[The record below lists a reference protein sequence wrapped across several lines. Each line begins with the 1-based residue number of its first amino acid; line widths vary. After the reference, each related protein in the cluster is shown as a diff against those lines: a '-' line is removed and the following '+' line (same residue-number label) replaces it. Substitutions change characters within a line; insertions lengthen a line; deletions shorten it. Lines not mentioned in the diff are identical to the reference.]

1 MTLVPGS
8 YEAILTHHL
17 QQALQSLDHAW
28 SHKVEKLE
36 SAEAAD
42 RLALH
47 LSRVIE
53 KVLAA
58 MPSDQRVKL
67 GSKLVGELI
76 VQALKDPSLK
86 GGHESLLGEVPSQA
100 GELLMQV
107 AQRLPDG
114 SAPKLLSPVV
124 PLLDTALMTNAPGE
138 PRLGVQLI
146 SEIPSADSIDLI
158 MAFIRRSGIAPMR
171 DALLTHLSAGKTVRV
186 LTTTYTGST
195 EPAALE
201 DLKKMGAEIRVSY
214 DTSVT
219 RLHAKAWIFHRS
231 NGFSTGYI
239 GSSNLTHSAQVHGLE
254 WNLRVSAARNSN
266 VLERMAALFESCW
279 NSEDFID
286 FDPGVFRAELAR
298 QNNRANAQA
307 VGILPAI
314 ELRLEPFQEQLLE
327 CIALERVRGHHKN
340 LLVSATGTGKTVM
353 AAVDYARLR
362 QTLNRARLLFVAHR
376 REILAQSQATFQYA
390 LRDASFGELWV
401 DGERPE
407 RYEHVFASVQSL
419 SRMDLSLLK
428 ANHFDVIIIDEFH
441 HAAAPTYADLLAY
454 LQPQQLLGLTAT
466 PERADGQ
473 SVTQWFEGRV
483 AAELR
488 IWDAIDKQR
497 LVPFAYYG
505 IADAT
510 DLKQIPWRRGR
521 GYDTQALSQLLTAD
535 DAWARMVIEQLIKKV
550 DRVSEIR
557 ALGFCVS
564 VGHAQFMAR
573 VFNTHEIA
581 SVAVSGDSSTHE
593 REQAL
598 RQLAMGELKVVFS
611 VDLFNEGVDV
621 PSVDTLLMLRPT
633 DSPTLFLQQLGR
645 GLRRHHG
652 KAMCTVL
659 DFVGQHRREF
669 SFDRRLRSLLG
680 GTRQQLIEQVEQGFP
695 MLPSGC
701 HMALEGVARD
711 RVLQSLK
718 DAVPRGLVGMSNE
731 LRAMRQAGES
741 ISLAN
746 FLANSGLDLED
757 VYANG
762 RSWSDLLEA
771 AGEPV
776 APKGPYEAALRK
788 ACARLLHV
796 DDPERLRTYSKWLG
810 NPEPPSLE
818 DINQP
823 ELRWLRMLMN
833 ALASSIS
840 AIAELPTTS
849 GARIVWAHSQ
859 VRAELLALFVWLEQ
873 RVRHLGYQLTQKTN
887 VPLRVHARYSRA
899 EIQAAFGDALADA
912 DEDEHARIQVPPW
925 REGVKFMRQEAC
937 DVFLITLTK
946 TEKRFSPTTRYRD
959 YAISRKLFHW
969 ESQSR
974 TTADSATGKRYQHH
988 RAQGTEIMVF
998 VRLHAEDRAFYF
1010 LGPVSYLSHQGEMP
1024 MQITWQ
1030 LEHTLPPDLFIAY
1043 RAAAA

>member
-1 MTLVPGS
+1 MDLIPGS
-8 YEAILTHHL
+8 YEAILTRRL
-17 QQALQSLDHAW
+17 QEALQGLDGSW
-28 SHKVEKLE
+28 SHQLAKLE

-58 MPSDQRVKL
+58 MPSEDRVSAGTQL
-67 GSKLVGELI
+67 ISELI
-76 VQALKDPSLK
+76 AQALRGRLPIL
-86 GGHESLLGEVPSQA
+86 EGEIPAQA
-100 GELLMQV
+100 GALLAQV
-107 AQRLPDG
+107 AKRLPDG
-114 SAPKLLSPVV
+114 AAPKSQSPVV

-138 PRLGVQLI
+138 PRLGSQLV
-146 SEIPSADSIDLI
+146 SEIPSADGIDLI

-171 DALLTHLSAGKTVRV
+171 EALAGHLRSGKTMRI

-201 DLKKMGAEIRVSY
+201 DLQAMGARIRVSY

-219 RLHAKAWIFHRS
+219 RLHAKAWVFHRF

-279 NSEDFID
+279 NSEEFID
-286 FDPGVFRAELAR
+286 FEPAVFRAELAR
-298 QNNRANAQA
+298 QSSKPGQLQIG
-307 VGILPAI
+307 VLPAI

-327 CIALERVRGHHKN
+327 CIALERARGHHRN

-362 QTLNRARLLFVAHR
+362 NTLPRSRLLFIAHR
-376 REILAQSQATFQYA
+376 KEILDQSRATFQYA

-407 RYEHVFASVQSL
+407 HYEHVFASVQSL
-419 SRMDLSLLK
+419 SRIDLAQLSAK
-428 ANHFDVIIIDEFH
+428 HFDVVIVDEFH
-441 HAAAPTYADLLAY
+441 HAAAPTYGALLAH
-454 LQPQQLLGLTAT
+454 LQPQELLGLTAT
-466 PERADGQ
+466 PERSDGQ
-473 SVTQWFEGRV
+473 SVTQWFDGRL

-488 IWDAIDKQR
+488 LWDAIDKQR

-505 IADAT
+505 IGDNT
-510 DLKQIPWRRGR
+510 DLRQIPWRRGR
-521 GYDTQALSQLLTAD
+521 GYDTNALSQLLTAD
-535 DAWARMVIEQLIKKV
+535 DAWARMVIDQLRRKV
-550 DRVSEIR
+550 DRLAEIR

-564 VGHAQFMAR
+564 VSHAHFMAR
-573 VFNTHEIA
+573 VFNAYGVA
-581 SVAVSGDSSTHE
+581 SVAVSGDSTTDE

-598 RQLAMGELKVVFS
+598 RRLAARELQVVFS

-621 PSVDTLLMLRPT
+621 PAVDTLLMLRPT

-645 GLRRHHG
+645 GLRRHDG

-669 SFDRRLRSLLG
+669 SFDRRLRSILG

-695 MLPSGC
+695 LLPSGC

-718 DAVPRGLVGMSNE
+718 DAVPRGLIGMANE
-731 LRAMRQAGES
+731 LRSMHQAGAS
-741 ISLAN
+741 ISLVH
-746 FLANSGLDLED
+746 FLAHSGLDLED
-757 VYANG
+757 IYAHG
-762 RSWSDLLEA
+762 RSWSDLLA
-771 AGEPV
+771 SAGEDL
-776 APKGPYEAALRK
+776 APSGPYETAFRK
-788 ACARLLHV
+788 ACARLLHL
-796 DDPERLRTYSKWLG
+796 DDPGRLNAYMKWLSQ
-810 NPEPPSLE
+810 PVPPDARKLSKA
-818 DINQP
+818 QG
-823 ELRWLRMLMN
+823 RWLRMLLS
-833 ALASSIS
+833 ALTSSVDAVS
-840 AIAELPTTS
+840 ELVTAEC
-849 GARIVWAHSQ
+849 AQVIWAHPQ
-859 VRAELLALFVWLEQ
+859 VRAELLELFGLLEQ
-873 RVRHLGYQLTQKTN
+873 RIHHLGHALTEKID
-887 VPLRVHARYSRA
+887 VPLRVHSRYSRT
-899 EIQAAFGDALADA
+899 EIQAAFGDVPEGLS
-912 DEDEHARIQVPPW
+912 EHDRIQVPPW
-925 REGVKFMRQEAC
+925 REGVRFMRQERC

-946 TEKRFSPTTRYRD
+946 TEKRFSPSTRYRD
-959 YAISRKLFHW
+959 YAISRSLFHW

-974 TTADSATGKRYQHH
+974 TTADSPTGRRYQEH
-988 RAQGTEIMVF
+988 RSQGTGIMLF
-998 VRLHAEDRAFYF
+998 VRLNADDRAFYF
-1010 LGPVSYLSHQGEMP
+1010 LGPASYLSHQAEMP
-1024 MQITWQ
+1024 MQITWR
-1030 LEHTLPPDLFIAY
+1030 LTYPLPADLFMAY